1 MKPGFAGSLGERLH
15 TPVVQPSASIEH
27 SLLHPDLLRPFGEE
41 LPDPVRPGGLV
52 PLGELCVRGRR
63 DGAGRAV
70 VEAAGIKDILSK
82 SLGSSNP
89 INIVHATIAGLRSL
103 RRPEDIARG
112 RGRDVHEIAPRPM
125 LEGMA
130 EAELAMAQKR
140 AEAGLE
146 DTDA

>member
-1 MKPGFAGSLGERLH
+1 MTEMLDALQVRVDALLQTNRQLAARLTRGEHVTIRSSIKAETFPGEME
-15 TPVVQPSASIEH
+15 V
-27 SLLHPDLLRPFGEE
+27 
-41 LPDPVRPGGLV
+41 
-52 PLGELCVRGRR
+52 
-63 DGAGRAV
+63 
-70 VEAAGIKDILSK
+70 
-82 SLGSSNP
+82 
-89 INIVHATIAGLRSL
+89 VHATIAGLRSL